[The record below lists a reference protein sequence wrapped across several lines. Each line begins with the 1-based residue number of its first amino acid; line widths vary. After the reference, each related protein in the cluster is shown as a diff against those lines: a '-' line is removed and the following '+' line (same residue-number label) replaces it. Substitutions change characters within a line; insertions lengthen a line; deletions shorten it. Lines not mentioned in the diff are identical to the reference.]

1 MTHTAISSAAGI
13 THPSRYRALS
23 RPLAAA
29 LIAGGIFSMSA
40 GAAVA
45 DKITFRAGSGH
56 PPVLAYVDQFKKYYI
71 PELKK
76 RVKAE
81 TGHDVTFVEAYGGSV
96 AKLPEVFDA
105 VESGLLDIGLL
116 SVPFEPRN
124 LFLANYGYKVPFGP
138 EDPVRAGEIA
148 RKIYDAVPEMNKS
161 LESKNNVVLAV
172 LSASNYQIATKEPW
186 TTLEDLKGRKIQAAG
201 PNLPWLDGT
210 GATPV
215 QGGLAGAYNN
225 LKTGVSEGIL
235 MHYQGIKGFKLYEP
249 APYIARI
256 DFGALPINM
265 LTINKKKYD
274 ALPEKVR
281 KIMHE
286 VAAVYEVRV
295 NKANADLDK
304 TAVKFMVSKGAKI
317 LPISEAVKE
326 QWARALTKMPN
337 ESAAEGDKLGLP
349 MRAVLKMYIDL
360 LKKDGNKKMDAYDLK

>member
-1 MTHTAISSAAGI
+1 MTVTITACAANFLR
-13 THPSRYRALS
+13 HALS

-29 LIAGGIFSMSA
+29 LVAGSML
-40 GAAVA
+40 AVGSSPAFA

-71 PELKK
+71 PEFKK

-116 SVPFEPRN
+116 SIPFEPRN
-124 LFLANYGYKVPFGP
+124 LFLANYAYKVPFGP

-148 RKIYDAVPEMNKS
+148 RIIYDAVPEMSKS
-161 LESKNNVVLAV
+161 LEPKNNIVLAV
-172 LSASNYQIATKEPW
+172 LGASNYQIATKEPW
-186 TTLEDLKGRKIQAAG
+186 STLEDLKGRKIQAAG
-201 PNLPWLDGT
+201 PNLPWLEGT

-286 VAAVYEVRV
+286 VAAVYEKRV
-295 NKANADLDK
+295 NKANSDLDK
-304 TAVKFMVSKGAKI
+304 TAVKFMESKGAKI

-326 QWARALTKMPN
+326 QWAKALTNVPN
-337 ESAAEGDKLGLP
+337 EAAAEGDKLGLP
-349 MRAVLKMYIDL
+349 MRKVLKMYIEI
-360 LKKDGNKKMDAYDLK
+360 LKKDGNKKMDAYNLK